1 MEKIYIFLFML
12 SIGIIS
18 GPVIAEV
25 YKWVDEHGQTHYGE
39 KAPVTNAQ
47 QIQIEEVTADKSMEK
62 YNQEREKLL
71 RIYEEERNTK
81 KDEDLKA
88 EKLKAEKEQKCQN
101 LKTEIANL
109 QRGGRVY
116 YNVDDSG
123 ERIFLS
129 EEEVS
134 ARIKNMQNDYDK
146 YCK

>member
-1 MEKIYIFLFML
+1 
-12 SIGIIS
+12 
-18 GPVIAEV
+18 
-25 YKWVDEHGQTHYGE
+25 
-39 KAPVTNAQ
+39 
-47 QIQIEEVTADKSMEK
+47 MEK